1 MGMVGDLE
9 SSGGGVAS
17 AESVQIDPL
26 AKSLSGGIRSGER
39 GARDDAMNARPIAGG
54 NQEIGGRR
62 HPVTMA
68 VLSVP

>member
-26 AKSLSGGIRSGER
+26 AKSLSDGWDAER
-39 GARDDAMNARPIAGG
+39 GGRDDEMDARPIGG
-54 NQEIGGRR
+54 RNQETGGRR
-62 HPVTMA
+62 HRRIA
-68 VLSVP
+68 VPGVS